1 MNRGWLNIILV
12 VLVAAGITVWV
23 AGNTHWEEVSE
34 RTPLK
39 GPAARNPFYSA
50 QRLSELL
57 GARARVRKEIVTP
70 PPTNAVLV
78 VAFWNWILIP
88 ERRDRIE
95 RWVRDGG
102 RLVVGNDMLGY
113 SEFARWS
120 GVSQQPED
128 KEQEIRNRLEC
139 TPLHHR
145 LTVDPPTPDTADIA
159 ASLREHFEVC
169 QFLGSGLRTTR
180 EVDWRLR
187 DNLGHIHALRIPIGH
202 GSVTVIDALASTNL
216 DLLCGDSGALFAA
229 ATQLHRGDQIEFL
242 TESEGGALLKLLW
255 TYGAPVIV
263 SGLLLIALWLWRS
276 GVRFGPLVAATDPAR
291 RSLAEQI
298 RGTGLFTLRF
308 GGGRAL
314 HGAAVRAL
322 SEAAARR
329 LPHYDRLPGPE
340 RVEALA
346 SLTGLA
352 AKELE
357 AALEEPGARRR
368 DVRRTIALLEAA
380 RRRITFKT
388 T

>member
-1 MNRGWLNIILV
+1 VNRGYLGIILV
-12 VLVAAGITVWV
+12 VLAIVGISVWM
-23 AGNTHWEEVSE
+23 ANNTHWEEVTE
-34 RTPLK
+34 RTPLQ
-39 GPAARNPFYSA
+39 GPAQHNPFYSV

-57 GARARVRKEIVTP
+57 GARTRVRKEIVTP

-102 RLVVGNDMLGY
+102 RLVVGSDILSYDEFDNWAGVKRQAAD
-113 SEFARWS
+113 SEENNS
-120 GVSQQPED
+120 T
-128 KEQEIRNRLEC
+128 RLKC

-145 LTVDPPTPDTADIA
+145 LTVDTP
-159 ASLREHFEVC
+159 ASTDMVASPREHFELC
-169 QFLGSGLRTTR
+169 QFVGNGLRTTR
-180 EVDWRLR
+180 KVDWRLQ
-187 DNLGHIHALRIPIGH
+187 DNLGHTQAVRIPIGR
-202 GSVTVIDALASTNL
+202 GSVTVIDALAFGNL

-242 TESEGGALLKLLW
+242 TESEGGMLLKLLW

-263 SGLLLIALWLWRS
+263 LGLLLIALWLWRS
-276 GVRFGPLVAATDPAR
+276 GVRFGPLVAAADPAR

-314 HGAAVRAL
+314 HAATVRAL
-322 SEAAARR
+322 SEAAARC

-346 SLTGLA
+346 SLTGLG
-352 AKELE
+352 AKELA

-368 DVRRTIALLEAA
+368 DIRRTIALLEAA
-380 RRRITFKT
+380 RRRITLKT